1 MNKKDMEAI
10 KTEIKAA
17 VEEVGHRLIREGSR
31 RVKDLAK
38 LTKKRLYAYPQLK
51 TNIERYKLDIEDIK
65 QETFGKSKSIVI
77 FQRNSGDNAERMTI
91 EEQRAAKIRLLE
103 QKIERD
109 EAEIKEMDAALAQI
123 KDDPYYRIVE
133 MRFFRKMDRDEIGA
147 EFPCDPTTVSRQLG
161 RLLDT
166 LNVSLYGADALS

>member
-1 MNKKDMEAI
+1 MNKKDMEVM

-17 VEEVGHRLIREGSR
+17 MEEVGHRLIWEGSR

-38 LTKKRLYAYPQLK
+38 FTKKRLYAYPQLK
-51 TNIERYKLDIEDIK
+51 GNIERYKLDIEDIR

-77 FQRNSGDNAERMTI
+77 FQRNSGDNAEKMTI
-91 EEQRAAKIRLLE
+91 EEQRAAKIRLIE

-109 EAEIKEMDAALAQI
+109 EAEIKEMNAALAQI
-123 KDDPYYRIVE
+123 EDDPYYRLIT
-133 MRFFRKMDRDEIGA
+133 MRFFEKMNRDEIA
-147 EFPCDPTTVSRQLG
+147 EKFPCDSTTVSRQLG

-166 LNVSLYGADALS
+166 LNISLYGADALN

>member
-1 MNKKDMEAI
+1 MNKKDMETI

-17 VEEVGHRLIREGSR
+17 IEEVGHRLIWEGSR

-51 TNIERYKLDIEDIK
+51 KNIERYKLDIADI
-65 QETFGKSKSIVI
+65 QRETFGKSKSIVI
-77 FQRNSGDNAERMTI
+77 FQRNSGDNAEQLTI
-91 EEQRAAKIRLLE
+91 EEQRAAKIRLIE

-109 EAEIKEMDAALAQI
+109 EAEIKDMDAALSQI
-123 KDDPYYRIVE
+123 KNDSYYRLIE
-133 MRFFRKMDRDEIGA
+133 MRFFQKMNRDEIA
-147 EFPCDPTTVSRQLG
+147 EKFPCDSRTVSRQLG

-166 LNVSLYGADALS
+166 VNISLYGADALS

>member
-1 MNKKDMEAI
+1 MNKKDMDTI

-17 VEEVGHRLIREGSR
+17 VEEVGHRLIWEGSR
-31 RVKDLAK
+31 RIKDLAK

-51 TNIERYKLDIEDIK
+51 MNIKRYKLDIKDIQK
-65 QETFGKSKSIVI
+65 ETFGKSKSIVI
-77 FQRNSGDNAERMTI
+77 FQRNSGDNAEKLTL

-109 EAEIKEMDAALAQI
+109 EEEIKEMDAALAQI
-123 KDDPYYRIVE
+123 KDDPYYRIIE
-133 MRFFRKMDRDEIGA
+133 MKFFLKMSRDEIGA

-166 LNVSLYGADALS
+166 LNISLYGADALS

>member
-1 MNKKDMEAI
+1 MNKKDMETL

-17 VEEVGHRLIREGSR
+17 VEEVGHRLIWAGSR

-51 TNIERYKLDIEDIK
+51 GNIERYKLDIEDIRR
-65 QETFGKSKSIVI
+65 ETFGKSKSIVI
-77 FQRNSGDNAERMTI
+77 FQRNSGDNAEKLTI
-91 EEQRAAKIRLLE
+91 EEQRAAKIRLIE

-123 KDDPYYRIVE
+123 EDDPYYRLIQ
-133 MRFFRKMDRDEIGA
+133 MRFFQKMSRDEIA
-147 EFPCDPTTVSRQLG
+147 EEFPCDPTTVSRQLG

-166 LNVSLYGADALS
+166 LNISLYGADALT

>member
-17 VEEVGHRLIREGSR
+17 VEEVGHRLIWEGSR

-51 TNIERYKLDIEDIK
+51 GNIERYKLDIEDIR

-77 FQRNSGDNAERMTI
+77 FQRNSGDNAEKLTI
-91 EEQRAAKIRLLE
+91 EEQRAAKIRLIE

-123 KDDPYYRIVE
+123 ESDPYYRIIE
-133 MRFFRKMDRDEIGA
+133 MRFFQKMNRDEIA
-147 EFPCDPTTVSRQLG
+147 EEFPCDPTTVSRQLG

-166 LNVSLYGADALS
+166 LNISLYGADALN

>member
-1 MNKKDMEAI
+1 MNKKDMETI

-17 VEEVGHRLIREGSR
+17 MEEVGHRLIWEGSR

-51 TNIERYKLDIEDIK
+51 GNIERYKLDIEDIR
-65 QETFGKSKSIVI
+65 QETFGKSKSIVV
-77 FQRNSGDNAERMTI
+77 FQRNSGDNAEKMTI
-91 EEQRAAKIRLLE
+91 EEQRAAKIRLIE

-109 EAEIKEMDAALAQI
+109 GAEIKEMDAALAQI
-123 KDDPYYRIVE
+123 EGDPYYRLIQ
-133 MRFFRKMDRDEIGA
+133 MRFFQKMSRDEIA
-147 EFPCDPTTVSRQLG
+147 EEFPCDPTTVSRQLG

-166 LNVSLYGADALS
+166 LNISLYGADALT